1 MKAGRHHRPLEGEA
15 VRSVR
20 SKASIAFA
28 FVGLLIT
35 ADGLLTLLAKMLHY
49 PNPWGE
55 PVFAPF
61 ALVIG
66 VLAIVVAVA
75 MRKLNSRSL

>member
-1 MKAGRHHRPLEGEA
+1 MKIGRHRNELERDA
-15 VRSVR
+15 INSLR

-28 FVGLLIT
+28 FVGLLLVG
-35 ADGLLTLLAKMLHY
+35 DGLLTLLASRLHY

-66 VLAIVVAVA
+66 VIAIIAAVA
-75 MRKLNSRSL
+75 IRRSSRD

>member
-1 MKAGRHHRPLEGEA
+1 MKSRPHRDDLEREA
-15 VRSVR
+15 DRSLR

-28 FVGLLIT
+28 FLGLLIS

-66 VLAIVVAVA
+66 AVAIVAAVVI
-75 MRKLNSRSL
+75 RKPAGG

>member
-1 MKAGRHHRPLEGEA
+1 MKGGRHRHDLEQEA
-15 VRSVR
+15 NRSLR
-20 SKASIAFA
+20 SKACIGLVLF
-28 FVGLLIT
+28 GLLVA
-35 ADGLLTLLAKMLHY
+35 ADGILTLRAHMLHY

-66 VLAIVVAVA
+66 AVAIAAGIA
-75 MRKLNSRSL
+75 MRKSRNT

>member
-1 MKAGRHHRPLEGEA
+1 MKSGRHRHDLDRA
-15 VRSVR
+15 ATRSLR

-28 FVGLLIT
+28 FLGLLIIC
-35 ADGLLTLLAKMLHY
+35 DGLLTLLARVLHY

-66 VLAIVVAVA
+66 VIAIAAAIVI
-75 MRKLNSRSL
+75 RKSMNG